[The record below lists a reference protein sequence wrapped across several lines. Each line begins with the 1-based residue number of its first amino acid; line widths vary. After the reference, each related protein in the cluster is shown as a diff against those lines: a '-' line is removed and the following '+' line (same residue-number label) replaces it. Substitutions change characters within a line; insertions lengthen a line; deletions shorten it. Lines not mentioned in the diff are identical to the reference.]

1 MNKRMKDVGGK
12 IFLCAVTI
20 AIPFLLMVVANQSR
34 KNADLKKQIEVLE
47 HKQEDLKEKN
57 KKLEQ
62 DIGEIGQLTSVERIE
77 KEAEDLGM
85 KPATTEEIVRV
96 DMNGRK
102 K

>member
-20 AIPFLLMVVANQSR
+20 AIPSLLMVVANQSR

-57 KKLEQ
+57 KRLV
-62 DIGEIGQLTSVERIE
+62 GEIGQLTSVERIE

>member
-57 KKLEQ
+57 KRLV
-62 DIGEIGQLTSVERIE
+62 GEIGQLTSVERIE

>member
-57 KKLEQ
+57 KRLV
-62 DIGEIGQLTSVERIE
+62 GEIGQLTSVERIE

-96 DMNGRK
+96 DMNRRK

>member
-57 KKLEQ
+57 KRLV
-62 DIGEIGQLTSVERIE
+62 GEIADKR
-77 KEAEDLGM
+77 
-85 KPATTEEIVRV
+85 
-96 DMNGRK
+96 
-102 K
+102 